1 MAMGTASTQSIIDA
15 LESDPRQGLTS
26 RIAAER
32 LVRDGRNELESA
44 PPVPRWVRFIA
55 QFESVMVA
63 LLVGAALLS
72 GFLGDWIDTIAILA
86 IVLINAAIGFFQ
98 EERAVHAIH
107 ALKQLSAPQAKVKR
121 DGRLIAI
128 PASDVV
134 VGDVVLMEAG
144 DRVPA
149 DARLIDAYTLQ
160 TLESSL
166 TGESTPVTKHADAEL
181 PDDTPIAER
190 ANSLF
195 LGTTVTSGKGTA
207 VVTAV
212 GMNTE
217 IGRIAKLL
225 EETQQEPTPLQKRLA
240 QLGQVLVLGCLALV
254 GIIFVLEWLRGG
266 KLAEVFLTSVSLAV
280 AAIPEGLPA
289 VVTVTLAIGLQRMA
303 KRHAIIRKL
312 PSVETLGCVTVI
324 CSDKTGTL
332 TRNEMTVRQL
342 WIPDQSWVVDGEGFG
357 PTGEIRPLESTNNA
371 ELQDS
376 KEFPA
381 PLLRMLS
388 YADQCNNSQ
397 WRCDPADQRIEVV
410 GDPTEI
416 ALKVV
421 ASKAAVGNLW
431 PEEALLFENP
441 FDSDRKRMSQILRDP
456 SEGLLMIVKG
466 APEAVLAGAS
476 KILINDQIVPMNDR
490 YFQTISQRN
499 ALMASEAL
507 RVLAIGYRRIE
518 EEGDPWN
525 REEDLVFIGLIG
537 MIDPPRQAVFEA
549 VARCHQAG
557 IRPVM
562 ITGDHPQT
570 ALAIARTVGIA
581 NEQDSVLLGSAIE
594 AMSDEELTK
603 QVVQCPVVARVSA
616 QHKLRVVN
624 AWKRNGHVV
633 AMTGDGVNDAP
644 AVKAA
649 DIGIV
654 MGITGT
660 DVAKDAAD
668 MILTDDNFASI
679 VNAVEEGRGIYE
691 NIQKFLH
698 FLLACNSSEVL
709 FMFFASILGLPSPLL
724 AIQILWIN
732 LVTDGLPALALASE
746 PLGKNLMQRT
756 PRPINEPILSWKR
769 AREII
774 VHGVLMASVCLV
786 GFVWIYFQDRTKL
799 EEARAVAFC
808 ILTMTQ
814 IFYSM
819 ACRDFDRV
827 MPALGFFSNQL
838 LVVAA
843 IGSLV
848 IQLVVMLI
856 PWTSNLLG
864 LSAMPWSDLPVVI
877 LLSLIPVTL
886 VEIRKLL
893 FNVPR

>member
-1 MAMGTASTQSIIDA
+1 MGTTSTQSIIDA
-15 LESDPRQGLTS
+15 LGSDPRQGLAS
-26 RIAAER
+26 RTAAER
-32 LVRDGRNELESA
+32 LVRDGRNEFESA
-44 PPVPRWVRFIA
+44 PPVPRWIRFIA
-55 QFESVMVA
+55 QFKSVMVT

-86 IVLINAAIGFFQ
+86 IVLINAASGFFQ

-107 ALKQLSAPQAKVKR
+107 ALKQLSAPQAKAKR
-121 DGRLIAI
+121 EGRLISI
-128 PASDVV
+128 PASEVV

-195 LGTTVTSGKGTA
+195 LRTTVTSGKGTA

-225 EETQQEPTPLQKRLA
+225 EETQQESTPLQKRLA
-240 QLGQVLVLGCLALV
+240 QLGQVLVLGCLAIV
-254 GIIFVLEWLRGG
+254 GVIFVLEWLRGG

-303 KRHAIIRKL
+303 KRNAIIRKL

-324 CSDKTGTL
+324 CSDKTGTP

-357 PTGEIRPLESTNNA
+357 PVGEIRPLEGLSNA
-371 ELQDS
+371 ELQGS
-376 KEFPA
+376 KEFPG

-397 WRCDPADQRIEVV
+397 WRIDPSDQRIEVV

-421 ASKAAVGNLW
+421 ASKASVSNLW
-431 PEEALLFENP
+431 PEESLLYENP

-456 SEGLLMIVKG
+456 SEGSLMIVKG
-466 APEAVLAGAS
+466 APEAVLAGSS
-476 KILINDQIVPMNDR
+476 KILIDDQIAPMNDR
-490 YFQTISQRN
+490 YFQMISQRN
-499 ALMASEAL
+499 ARMASEAL
-507 RVLAIGYRRIE
+507 RALAIGYRRIE
-518 EEGDPWN
+518 EEGDPCY

-537 MIDPPRQAVFEA
+537 MIDPPRQTVFEA

-581 NEQDSVLLGSAIE
+581 NERDSVLLGAAIE
-594 AMSDEELTK
+594 TMSDEELIQ
-603 QVVQCPVVARVSA
+603 QVRACPVVARVSA
-616 QHKLRVVN
+616 QHKLRVVD

-644 AVKAA
+644 VVKAA

-679 VNAVEEGRGIYE
+679 VNAVEEGRGIYV

-732 LVTDGLPALALASE
+732 LVTDGLLALALASE
-746 PLGKNLMQRT
+746 PLGKNLMQR
-756 PRPINEPILSWKR
+756 PLRPIGEPILSWR
-769 AREII
+769 RGREI
-774 VHGVLMASVCLV
+774 VVQGVIMASVCLL
-786 GFVWIYFQDRTKL
+786 GFGRIYIQDNTKL

-843 IGSLV
+843 MGSLI

-864 LSAMPWSDLPVVI
+864 LSAMPWSDLPMVI

-893 FNVPR
+893 FTVPR